1 MILRED
7 VLKLAKDRQTSI
19 KDIIKETNTVQS
31 NTIMRD
37 VYHELRIAEKDL
49 AVVDDK
55 GRFLGV
61 ITHSVLLMTLDE
73 RKGGDGIAES

>member
-1 MILRED
+1 
-7 VLKLAKDRQTSI
+7 
-19 KDIIKETNTVQS
+19 
-31 NTIMRD
+31 MRD

-73 RKGGDGIAES
+73 RKGGDGLAES